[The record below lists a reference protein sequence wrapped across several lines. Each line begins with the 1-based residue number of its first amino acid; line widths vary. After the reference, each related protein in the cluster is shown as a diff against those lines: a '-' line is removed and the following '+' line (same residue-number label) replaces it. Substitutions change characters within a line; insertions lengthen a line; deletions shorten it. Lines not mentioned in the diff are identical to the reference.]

1 MKIISDPK
9 LLKKELSK
17 NGQSEIGFVPTM
29 GALHKGHL
37 SLIQKSRRETDLT
50 VVSIFV
56 NPTQFNDPKDL
67 KNYPNTIKKDIDQL
81 KILGVDYLFTPKYE
95 DLYKDDYRYRISE
108 NQFSKELC
116 GKSREGH
123 FAGVMTVV
131 MKLLNIVKP
140 AKAYFGEKDYQQ
152 FKLIKDMVKAFYM
165 DVEIISSPTVRD
177 SDGLALS
184 SRNQLLTIE
193 EREKAS
199 IFPQVLNSKQT
210 DEQVIETLTAEGF
223 KVDYVE
229 TNNERR
235 FGAVFLGNVRWIDNV
250 KIKTFD

>member
-1 MKIISDPK
+1 MKIISDQK
-9 LLKKELSK
+9 LLRKELVKYNK
-17 NGQSEIGFVPTM
+17 NVIGFVPTM

-56 NPTQFNDPKDL
+56 NPTQFNDPNDL
-67 KNYPNTIKKDIDQL
+67 KNYPNTLAKDTDQL

-95 DLYKDDYRYRISE
+95 DLYNDNYRYKISE
-108 NQFSKELC
+108 DQFSKELC

-123 FAGVMTVV
+123 FSGVMTVV

-152 FKLIKDMVKAFYM
+152 YLLIRDMVKAFYM

-184 SRNQLLTIE
+184 SRNQLLTNE

-199 IFPQVLNSKQT
+199 IFPQVMNSKKS
-210 DEQVIETLTAEGF
+210 DEQVIENLIAAGF

-229 TNNERR
+229 TNNNRR
-235 FGAVFLGNVRWIDNV
+235 FGAVYLGNVRLIDNV
-250 KIKTFD
+250 KI